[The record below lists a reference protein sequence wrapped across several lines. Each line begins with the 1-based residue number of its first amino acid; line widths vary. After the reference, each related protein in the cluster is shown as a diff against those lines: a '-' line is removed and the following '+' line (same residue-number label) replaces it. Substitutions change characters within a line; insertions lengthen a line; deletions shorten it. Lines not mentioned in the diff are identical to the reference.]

1 MKEQQ
6 QLRQAELRR
15 DKEFDD
21 QLKLKIENDN
31 REHVRKQ
38 SERKYDIYGFDFF
51 QPKISKFYLL
61 SFLV

>member
-51 QPKISKFYLL
+51 QPKS
-61 SFLV
+61 

>member
-38 SERKYDIYGFDFF
+38 SERKYDIYGLDCF
-51 QPKISKFYLL
+51 
-61 SFLV
+61 